1 MQKLKKKTSCIDR
14 INRLIKLELTKSL
27 AKSKIRGSKSKA
39 NRLTRKS
46 SEANTSTLTHR
57 PRQIGTRDPAKNHIQ
72 RLVTAKISLHIPR
85 LASTLNRHQH
95 QLQPLSI
102 ISPLQNQKF
111 RKKRISVYP
120 QVKCRNR
127 CIQRPRHTR
136 KVTSIRCAAA
146 KYIQSSKFSRRPT
159 RLNKSNLRKSP
170 IAIKTSIMVASIW

>member
-1 MQKLKKKTSCIDR
+1 MQKLKKQTSCIDR

-27 AKSKIRGSKSKA
+27 AKSKIRESKSKA
-39 NRLTRKS
+39 NRLTHKS
-46 SEANTSTLTHR
+46 SEANTSTLTH
-57 PRQIGTRDPAKNHIQ
+57 RQIGTRDPAKNHIQ

-146 KYIQSSKFSRRPT
+146 KYIQSSRFSRRPT